1 MLRVNYI
8 WTWLGESIIKDNED
22 YILLKWLGDR
32 IMNNTE
38 KIRKRYDRASKFYD
52 IFEQPMEIMSLKK
65 WRLEVTKGLKGK
77 VLEVGV
83 GTGKNIPYYP
93 EDIDI
98 TAIDFSE
105 KMLAKARE
113 KSSQFNKN
121 VKLIHMDAQNMNF
134 PDNTF
139 DIVFTTC
146 VFCSVP
152 DPVKGLKEIRRV
164 CKPDGKIIMI
174 EHVRSEKKIMGIVMD
189 IFNPLTVNLYGA
201 NINRETVKNV
211 KIAGFTEI
219 DVTNLT
225 SDIIKK
231 IVIYNKK

>member
-1 MLRVNYI
+1 
-8 WTWLGESIIKDNED
+8 
-22 YILLKWLGDR
+22 
-32 IMNNTE
+32 MNNTE

-52 IFEQPMEIMSLKK
+52 IFEQPMEMMSLKK
-65 WRLEVTKGLKGK
+65 WRSEVVKDLKGK

-93 EDIDI
+93 DNIEA

-105 KMLAKARE
+105 KMLEKARE
-113 KSSQFNKN
+113 KAERFNKN
-121 VKLIHMDAQNMNF
+121 INLIHMDAQNMDF

-139 DIVFTTC
+139 DRVFTTC

-152 DPVKGLKEIRRV
+152 DPIKGLKEIRRV

-174 EHVRSEKKIMGIVMD
+174 EHVRSEKKVLGLIMD
-189 IFNPLTVNLYGA
+189 ILNPLTVNLYGA
-201 NINRETVKNV
+201 NINRRTVEN
-211 KIAGFTEI
+211 IEMAGFTGVE
-219 DVTNLT
+219 VTNLT
-225 SDIIKK
+225 GDIVKK

>member
-1 MLRVNYI
+1 
-8 WTWLGESIIKDNED
+8 
-22 YILLKWLGDR
+22 
-32 IMNNTE
+32 MNNTE

-52 IFEQPMEIMSLKK
+52 IFEQPMEMMSLKK
-65 WRLEVTKGLKGK
+65 WRSEVVKDLKGK

-93 EDIDI
+93 DNIEA

-105 KMLAKARE
+105 KMLEKARKKAE
-113 KSSQFNKN
+113 RFNKN
-121 VKLIHMDAQNMNF
+121 INLIHMDAQNMDF

-139 DIVFTTC
+139 DRVFTTC

-152 DPVKGLKEIRRV
+152 DPIKGLKEIRRV

-174 EHVRSEKKIMGIVMD
+174 EHVRSEKKVLGLIMD
-189 IFNPLTVNLYGA
+189 ILNPLTVNLYGA
-201 NINRETVKNV
+201 NINRKTVENIKM
-211 KIAGFTEI
+211 AGFTEVE
-219 DVTNLT
+219 VTNLT
-225 SDIIKK
+225 GDIVKK